1 MAIKTTYRQLI
12 ICTIFFSLT
21 ACNNTPTSD
30 NSDLTSE
37 QMTEVVYEYGIP
49 VDSFNTTEGNVKAGE
64 TLSAILG
71 KLGCKGQVI
80 HQLNYFS
87 SDTFDVKRIRQG
99 DSYTA
104 YYSKDSI
111 PELTYVVYHQ
121 SVVDHIVFHVCDTLC
136 AHRFKKTVRTEQRI
150 AHAVIST
157 SLWDAIISNNL
168 HRQLALDLS
177 DIYAW
182 SIDFFSL
189 QKNDSF
195 VVLYDELFV
204 DTLSIGIGKIHA
216 ATFTH
221 RGKTFSAFYFKN
233 DQVNGFWDENGNSLR
248 KAFLKAPLKFSRISS
263 GFSYAR
269 KHPVYKTIRPHTGV
283 DYAAPAGTPVMS
295 IGDGVVVEKGYKGG
309 GGNTV
314 KVRHNSVY
322 TTAYLHLSRYAKN
335 LQVGSHVSQGEV
347 IGYVGSTGTSTG
359 AHLDFRVWKNGSP
372 INPLTME
379 SPSVEPIPQ
388 NAMTEF
394 IALRDSL
401 QKRIQ

>member
-1 MAIKTTYRQLI
+1 MAIKTTYKQLI

-87 SDTFDVKRIRQG
+87 SDTFDVKRIKQG

-182 SIDFFSL
+182 SIDFFGL

-248 KAFLKAPLKFSRISS
+248 KSFLKAPLKFSRISS
-263 GFSYAR
+263 RFSYAR

-335 LQVGSHVSQGEV
+335 LQVGSHVSQGEI

>member
-1 MAIKTTYRQLI
+1 MAIKTTYKQLI

-87 SDTFDVKRIRQG
+87 SDTFDVKRIKQG

-269 KHPVYKTIRPHTGV
+269 KHPVYKTVRPHTGV

>member
-1 MAIKTTYRQLI
+1 MAIKTTYKQLI

-87 SDTFDVKRIRQG
+87 SDTFDVKRIKQG

-182 SIDFFSL
+182 SIDFFGL

-221 RGKTFSAFYFKN
+221 RGKTFFAFYFKN

-269 KHPVYKTIRPHTGV
+269 KHPVYKTVRPHTGV

-335 LQVGSHVSQGEV
+335 LQVGSHVSQGEI

>member
-1 MAIKTTYRQLI
+1 MAIKTTYKQLI

-87 SDTFDVKRIRQG
+87 SDTFDVKRIKQG

-182 SIDFFSL
+182 SIDFFGL

-269 KHPVYKTIRPHTGV
+269 KHPVYKTVRPHTGV

-309 GGNTV
+309 GGNTI

>member
-1 MAIKTTYRQLI
+1 MITKITYNSLI
-12 ICTIFFSLT
+12 ICIISILLT
-21 ACNNTPTSD
+21 ACNNSNTSD
-30 NSDLTSE
+30 NSDFTPE
-37 QMTEVVYEYGIP
+37 QTTEVVYEYGIP

-87 SDTFDVKRIRQG
+87 SDTFDVKRIKQG

-182 SIDFFSL
+182 SIDFFGL

-269 KHPVYKTIRPHTGV
+269 KHPVYKTVRPHTGV

>member
-1 MAIKTTYRQLI
+1 MAIKTTYKQLI

-80 HQLNYFS
+80 HQLNCFS
-87 SDTFDVKRIRQG
+87 SETFDVKRIKQG

-182 SIDFFSL
+182 SIDFFGL

-269 KHPVYKTIRPHTGV
+269 KHPVYKTVRPHTGV

>member
-1 MAIKTTYRQLI
+1 MITKITYNSLI
-12 ICTIFFSLT
+12 ICIISILLT
-21 ACNNTPTSD
+21 ACNNSNTSD
-30 NSDLTSE
+30 NSDFTPE
-37 QMTEVVYEYGIP
+37 QTTEVAYEYGIL

-80 HQLNYFS
+80 HQLNCFS
-87 SDTFDVKRIRQG
+87 SETFDVKRIKQG

-121 SVVDHIVFHVCDTLC
+121 SIVDHIVFHVCDTLC
-136 AHRFKKTVRTEQRI
+136 AHHFQKTIRTEQRI
-150 AHAVIST
+150 SHAVIST
-157 SLWDAIISNNL
+157 SLWDAIISNHL
-168 HRQLALDLS
+168 HRQLALELS

-182 SIDFFSL
+182 SIDFFGL

-195 VVLYDELFV
+195 TVFYDELYV
-204 DTLSIGIGKIHA
+204 DSLSIGIGKIHA
-216 ATFTH
+216 AKFTH
-221 RGKTFSAFYFKN
+221 KGKPFFAFYFKN
-233 DQVNGFWDENGNSLR
+233 DSVNGFWDENGNSLR

-269 KHPVYKTIRPHTGV
+269 KHPIYKTVRPHTGV
-283 DYAAPAGTPVMS
+283 DYAAPAGTPVMT
-295 IGDGVVVEKGYKGG
+295 IGDGVVIEKDYKGG

-314 KVRHNSVY
+314 KIRHNSVY

-335 LQVGSHVSQGEV
+335 LQVGAHVSQGEV
-347 IGYVGSTGTSTG
+347 IGYVGSTGASTG
-359 AHLDFRVWKNGSP
+359 PHLDFRVWKNGSP

-388 NAMTEF
+388 DAINEF
-394 IALRDSL
+394 VILRDSL
-401 QKRIQ
+401 QRVIE

>member
-1 MAIKTTYRQLI
+1 MAIKTTYKQLI

-87 SDTFDVKRIRQG
+87 SDTFDVKRIKQG

-182 SIDFFSL
+182 SIDFFGL

-269 KHPVYKTIRPHTGV
+269 KHPVYKTVRPHTGV

>member
-1 MAIKTTYRQLI
+1 MAIKTIYKQLI
-12 ICTIFFSLT
+12 FCIIIILLT
-21 ACNNTPTSD
+21 ACNNTQTSD

-87 SDTFDVKRIRQG
+87 SDTFDVKRIKQG

-157 SLWDAIISNNL
+157 SLWNAIISNNL

-182 SIDFFSL
+182 SIDFFGL

-269 KHPVYKTIRPHTGV
+269 KHPVYKTVRPHTGV

-335 LQVGSHVSQGEV
+335 LQVGSHVSQGEI

>member
-1 MAIKTTYRQLI
+1 MAIKTTYKQLI

-182 SIDFFSL
+182 SIDFFGL

-269 KHPVYKTIRPHTGV
+269 KHPVYKTVRPHTGV

>member
-21 ACNNTPTSD
+21 ACKNTPTSD

-87 SDTFDVKRIRQG
+87 SDTFDVKRIKQG

-157 SLWDAIISNNL
+157 SLWNAIISNNL

-182 SIDFFSL
+182 SIDFFGL

-269 KHPVYKTIRPHTGV
+269 KHPVYKTVRPHTGV

>member
-1 MAIKTTYRQLI
+1 MAIETTYKQLI
-12 ICTIFFSLT
+12 ICTIFFFLT
-21 ACNNTPTSD
+21 ACNNTQTSD

-87 SDTFDVKRIRQG
+87 SDTFDVKRIKQG

-157 SLWDAIISNNL
+157 SLWNAIISNNL

-269 KHPVYKTIRPHTGV
+269 KHPVYKTVRPHTGV

>member
-87 SDTFDVKRIRQG
+87 SDTFDVKRIKQG

-182 SIDFFSL
+182 SIDFFGL

-269 KHPVYKTIRPHTGV
+269 KHPVYKTVRPHTGV

>member
-49 VDSFNTTEGNVKAGE
+49 IDSFNTTEGNVKAGE

-87 SDTFDVKRIRQG
+87 SDTFDVKRIKQG

-182 SIDFFSL
+182 SIDFFGL

-269 KHPVYKTIRPHTGV
+269 KHPVYKTVRPHTGV

-309 GGNTV
+309 GGNTI

>member
-1 MAIKTTYRQLI
+1 MAIKTTYKQLI

-21 ACNNTPTSD
+21 ACHNTQTSD

-49 VDSFNTTEGNVKAGE
+49 IDSFNTTEGNVKAGE

-87 SDTFDVKRIRQG
+87 SDTFDVKRIKQG

-182 SIDFFSL
+182 SIDFFGL

-269 KHPVYKTIRPHTGV
+269 KHPVYKTVRPHTGV

>member
-1 MAIKTTYRQLI
+1 MAIKTTYKQLI

-21 ACNNTPTSD
+21 ACNNTQTSD

-49 VDSFNTTEGNVKAGE
+49 IDSFNTTEGNVKAGE

-87 SDTFDVKRIRQG
+87 SDTFDVKRIKQG

-269 KHPVYKTIRPHTGV
+269 KHPVYKTVRPHTGV

-309 GGNTV
+309 GGNTI

-335 LQVGSHVSQGEV
+335 LQVGSHVSQGEI

>member
-1 MAIKTTYRQLI
+1 MTTKITHNSLI
-12 ICTIFFSLT
+12 ICVISILLT
-21 ACNNTPTSD
+21 ACNHSKTSD

-37 QMTEVVYEYGIP
+37 QTTEVVYEYGIP

-87 SDTFDVKRIRQG
+87 SDTFDVKRIKQG

-121 SVVDHIVFHVCDTLC
+121 SIVDHIVFHVCDTLC

-157 SLWDAIISNNL
+157 SLWDAIVSNNL
-168 HRQLALDLS
+168 HRQLALELS

-182 SIDFFSL
+182 SIDFFGL

-221 RGKTFSAFYFKN
+221 RGKTFSSFYFKN

-283 DYAAPAGTPVMS
+283 DYAAPAGTPVMT
-295 IGDGVVVEKGYKGG
+295 IGDGVVIEKGYKGG

-314 KVRHNSVY
+314 KIRHNSVY

-379 SPSVEPIPQ
+379 SPSVEPIPE

-394 IALRDSL
+394 IALHDSL

>member
-1 MAIKTTYRQLI
+1 MAIKTTYKQLI

-87 SDTFDVKRIRQG
+87 SDTFDVKRIKQG

-177 DIYAW
+177 GIYAW
-182 SIDFFSL
+182 SIDFFGL

-204 DTLSIGIGKIHA
+204 DTLSIGIENTRCNIH
-216 ATFTH
+216 
-221 RGKTFSAFYFKN
+221 SS
-233 DQVNGFWDENGNSLR
+233 WENFLR
-248 KAFLKAPLKFSRISS
+248 LLF
-263 GFSYAR
+263 
-269 KHPVYKTIRPHTGV
+269 
-283 DYAAPAGTPVMS
+283 
-295 IGDGVVVEKGYKGG
+295 
-309 GGNTV
+309 
-314 KVRHNSVY
+314 
-322 TTAYLHLSRYAKN
+322 
-335 LQVGSHVSQGEV
+335 
-347 IGYVGSTGTSTG
+347 
-359 AHLDFRVWKNGSP
+359 
-372 INPLTME
+372 
-379 SPSVEPIPQ
+379 
-388 NAMTEF
+388 
-394 IALRDSL
+394 
-401 QKRIQ
+401 